1 MRTVAYKINNFWNW
15 PALAIA
21 VLFSCQAANGQRHA
35 GDIFALDIW
44 KLTIPLDDDGDGEAD
59 EVTMPTLRYFED
71 PDFFFLSKEKD
82 AIVFRSQCGAPATKN
97 SSYPRSELREMEKGG
112 KEKASWGTND
122 GRVHN
127 LTIKAAIT
135 AVPEK
140 KPHVVCAQIHD
151 AKDDLLMVRLEGKK
165 LFIER
170 NDLEPVMLDENYE
183 LGTFFNLMIIADNGR
198 IRALFEQKQVMEWK
212 IDADELY
219 FKAGC
224 YTQSNTEKGDKAD
237 SYGEVAIQA
246 LYVTHKSA

>member
-1 MRTVAYKINNFWNW
+1 MIVTITGI
-15 PALAIA
+15 LI
-21 VLFSCQAANGQRHA
+21 SQGANAQKHA
-35 GDIFALDIW
+35 GDIFTLDIW
-44 KLTIPLDDDGDGEAD
+44 KLTIPFDDDGDGEAD

-71 PDFFFLSKEKD
+71 PDFFFLSRTKD
-82 AIVFRSQCGAPATKN
+82 SIVFRAHCGAPVTKN
-97 SSYPRSELREMEKGG
+97 SSYPRSELREMQKGG

-127 LTIKAAIT
+127 MTITAAIT

-140 KPHVVCAQIHD
+140 KKHVVCAQIHD

-170 NDLEPVMLDENYE
+170 NDLDPVMLDENYE

-212 IDADELY
+212 IEADELY

-224 YTQSNTEKGDKAD
+224 YTQSNPEKGDKPD
-237 SYGEVAIQA
+237 SYGEVAIKA
-246 LYVTHKSA
+246 LYVTHKSS